1 MSEREAEG
9 EGVEAAEE
17 DKRVA
22 HFEGQLAH
30 WLAGWATGHC
40 CCCLLLE
47 LVGKVNLKEGGLLV
61 VLSHCDQ
68 HPARC
73 IQRQRESSPV
83 AQEVAGVGLLDLE
96 LVQHEAEGLT
106 M

>member
-17 DKRVA
+17 DERVA
-22 HFEGQLAH
+22 LFEGQLAD
-30 WLAGWATGHC
+30 WLAGWATGR